1 MKKSF
6 AKINLMLEI
15 NGKDASSGYHKLQ
28 TLICTLED
36 YHDSLEITPAEKFS
50 ITLKGEYAFEGE
62 NILEKTAKLFIKE
75 FGGNVNFNVKLTK
88 NIKFGAGLG
97 GGSSNAGVFLNFL
110 LKENGIILSKKEYS
124 DFAFKIG
131 ADVPFFYNESP
142 KICEGFGEELSE
154 IQFAMPREL
163 YAILVLPEFS
173 VSTISVFKS
182 FEASDILPAKKIQ
195 NFQQVLTSKNSLT
208 KYAINLQPEIAN
220 IISQLSQLPN
230 VLKADMSGSGS
241 ACFALFESL
250 ENAKKA
256 KNLLPQNLKCVI
268 SKVKIKE
275 S

>member
-15 NGKDASSGYHKLQ
+15 NGKDAPSGYHKLQ
-28 TLICTLED
+28 TLMCVLED
-36 YHDSLEITPAEKFS
+36 YYDSLEITPAEKFS
-50 ITLKGEYAFEGE
+50 IILKGEYAFEGE
-62 NILEKTAKLFIKE
+62 NILEKTAKLFVKE
-75 FGGNVNFNVKLTK
+75 FGGNVNFNIKLTK

-154 IQFAMPREL
+154 IQFEMPREL
-163 YAILVLPEFS
+163 YALLVLPEFS

-182 FEASDILPAKKIQ
+182 FEASDILPAREIQ
-195 NFQQVLTSKNSLT
+195 NFQQVLGSKNSLT
-208 KYAINLQPEIAN
+208 KYAVKLQPEIAN
-220 IISQLSQLPN
+220 IISQLSKLPN
-230 VLKADMSGSGS
+230 ALKADMSGSGS
-241 ACFALFESL
+241 ACFTLFNKL
-250 ENAKKA
+250 EEVKIGKE
-256 KNLLPQNLKCVI
+256 LLPSNWKAMI
-268 SKVKIKE
+268 SKIII
-275 S
+275 